1 MKTEKT
7 PFHIS
12 KKYKSYRV
20 PEFKQYGKYQNDLF
34 FARSGKD
41 SVDYLNK
48 LKEICNEKANS

>member
-1 MKTEKT
+1 MKA
-7 PFHIS
+7 FHIS
-12 KKYKSYRV
+12 NEYKVYRV

-34 FARSGKD
+34 YARSGKD